1 MIEYF
6 SNSKSPTLVA
16 TYDAT
21 VSASTA
27 ITLNSSTSV
36 IMVSA
41 IDKGLFLKWG
51 ATASSSSF
59 DEFIPA
65 NQTMIYVVPTGQ
77 TSVEFIQESTT
88 AKLICI
94 EK

>member
-1 MIEYF
+1 MDQYYT
-6 SNSKSPTLVA
+6 NVKAPTLVA

-27 ITLNSSTSV
+27 ITLNAGTTYIV
-36 IMVSA
+36 VSA
-41 IDKGLFLKWG
+41 IDAGIFMKWG
-51 ATASSSSF
+51 ATASSSAF

-65 NQTMIYVVPTGQ
+65 DTTKLYVKQAATVQ
-77 TSVEFIQESTT
+77 FIQEAAT
-88 AKLICI
+88 AKLVVL

>member
-1 MIEYF
+1 MINYF
-6 SNSKSPTLVA
+6 ENSKSPTLAA

-21 VSASTA
+21 IS
-27 ITLNSSTSV
+27 SSTSIALNLGTSV
-36 IMVSA
+36 IQVSA
-41 IDKGLFLKWG
+41 IDKGIFMKWG

-65 NQTMIYVVPTGQ
+65 NSTNSYVVPTGQ
-77 TSVEFIQESTT
+77 TSVQFIEEAAT